1 MALRNVAVF
10 GGNGFIGGYLVKLLQ
25 ETPEL
30 KVRVI
35 YNKSSPKFRFKN
47 VKYIKFS
54 SKENLLDQ
62 CDLVIILTQPNL
74 ELIKYIQDYSQD
86 IKRIIFGSTLLLYKD
101 SLRKHSEESEV
112 NPITDYE
119 KQKAKEETLLIQ
131 FVRKQNKLLTIA
143 RIGNVYGD
151 VKNLGIVQK
160 IVSATYNKLPFSVN
174 NSGDQI
180 RDYIFVED
188 VAKYLKFLI
197 INNQE
202 FQVEIF
208 NICSGRGYSINELIS
223 EVEKTGQ
230 IKLKRIEGVEM
241 LEKKSIV
248 GDNGKI
254 IKAAG
259 FLPEYSLESG
269 LKKTFENFLR
279 KESL

>member
-101 SLRKHSEESEV
+101 SENRTCKG
-112 NPITDYE
+112 
-119 KQKAKEETLLIQ
+119 
-131 FVRKQNKLLTIA
+131 KL
-143 RIGNVYGD
+143 Y
-151 VKNLGIVQK
+151 
-160 IVSATYNKLPFSVN
+160 SASILKLS
-174 NSGDQI
+174 
-180 RDYIFVED
+180 
-188 VAKYLKFLI
+188 
-197 INNQE
+197 INN
-202 FQVEIF
+202 
-208 NICSGRGYSINELIS
+208 
-223 EVEKTGQ
+223 
-230 IKLKRIEGVEM
+230 
-241 LEKKSIV
+241 
-248 GDNGKI
+248 
-254 IKAAG
+254 
-259 FLPEYSLESG
+259 
-269 LKKTFENFLR
+269 
-279 KESL
+279 